1 MTEDMTPTRHDVES
15 PDEPRRTRR
24 GRSASRRGEAEV
36 TVAHLAANGI
46 EAFIV
51 DQVEGGVIPMEG
63 EWGVAV
69 VVKAVDAELAR
80 EVLAADDDAEAAT
93 EGDLESDATD
103 QRSREG
109 TNRSLAGDAPVIAS
123 AARITAAA
131 VYDVVSSAGNTIS
144 SG

>member
-1 MTEDMTPTRHDVES
+1 MTEDMTEES
-15 PDEPRRTRR
+15 PDSHAEPV
-24 GRSASRRGEAEV
+24 AVAVHPERGEADV

-80 EVLAADDDAEAAT
+80 QVLAADGDVETEADGDVEAE
-93 EGDLESDATD
+93 
-103 QRSREG
+103 
-109 TNRSLAGDAPVIAS
+109 
-123 AARITAAA
+123 TAE
-131 VYDVVSSAGNTIS
+131 DV
-144 SG
+144 

>member
-1 MTEDMTPTRHDVES
+1 MTEDMTPRAHDVES
-15 PDEPRRTRR
+15 PDSHAEPV
-24 GRSASRRGEAEV
+24 AVAVHPDRGEAEV

-80 EVLAADDDAEAAT
+80 EVLAVDGDVEAAT
-93 EGDLESDATD
+93 EGD
-103 QRSREG
+103 
-109 TNRSLAGDAPVIAS
+109 V
-123 AARITAAA
+123 
-131 VYDVVSSAGNTIS
+131 DV
-144 SG
+144 